1 MSCPTFESLSAELD
15 GELAEL
21 EAEAVRSHLGGCD
34 KCRARRLELLVLQG
48 AVRDASIASFES
60 DELKRR
66 LAATV
71 RKRRR
76 RSALRLALGLAAA
89 AVLAVVLVPL
99 MHSKD
104 VVPELVG
111 DHLGTTVKGKEPF
124 DVVSSDPNVVE
135 RWFDG
140 KLDFRL
146 RIPRGAA
153 ARLLG
158 ARLCNVGGRQFPL
171 AAYDR
176 EGRRM
181 SLFALGTAAGRRE
194 GACQE
199 GVQGFTVCRQ
209 AADGIDYMLV
219 SDYPR
224 SEAKRVLTAVLSE
237 LR

>member
-1 MSCPTFESLSAELD
+1 MRCPTFESLSAELD

-21 EAEAVRSHLGGCD
+21 EAEAVRSHLVGCD
-34 KCRARRLELLVLQG
+34 KCRARRTELLLLQG
-48 AVRDASIASFES
+48 AVRNASNASFES
-60 DELKRR
+60 DELKAR
-66 LAATV
+66 LLETV

-76 RSALRLALGLAAA
+76 WSALRIGLGVAAA
-89 AVLAVVLVPL
+89 AGLAVVLVPL
-99 MHSKD
+99 LQSKD

-111 DHLGTTVKGKEPF
+111 DHLGTTVTGEEPF
-124 DVVSSDPNVVE
+124 DLVSSDPDVVE
-135 RWFDG
+135 RWFEG
-140 KLDFRL
+140 KLDYRL

-153 ARLLG
+153 GRLVG

-176 EGRRM
+176 EGRRL
-181 SLFALGTAAGRRE
+181 SLFALGTAVASRE

-199 GVQGFTVCRQ
+199 GVRGFTVCRQ
-209 AADGIDYMLV
+209 AVDGIDYMLV

-224 SEAKRVLTAVLSE
+224 PEAKRVLTAVLSE